1 MRLDRK
7 CIKCDAEFQLKPTE
21 KASNICVPCK
31 RLYQRKY
38 ANKKSKV
45 ILEGKK
51 EKYPI
56 PDNERRAKFVKI
68 QKELAKIKDRAEW
81 IMYMIDKL
89 DNLDP
94 LILKWIWDR
103 RDHNTLDEDR
113 NSRHTKESYDDTRT
127 THNNNKSWFD

>member
-1 MRLDRK
+1 MKLDRK

-21 KASNICVPCK
+21 KASNICLPCK
-31 RLYQRKY
+31 RLYQKKY

-45 ILEGKK
+45 IVDGKK

-56 PDNERRAKFVKI
+56 PDNARRAKFVKI
-68 QKELAKIKDRAEW
+68 QKELAAIKVRSEW
-81 IMYMIDKL
+81 QAYLKDKL

-103 RDHNTLDEDR
+103 RDHDTLDKDR
-113 NSRHTKESYDDTRT
+113 NSKYRKDEYEDTRKA
-127 THNNNKSWFD
+127 NENKSWFD

>member
-1 MRLDRK
+1 MRLDRT
-7 CIKCDAEFQLKPTE
+7 CIKCEAEFQLKPTE

-81 IMYMIDKL
+81 VRYMIDKL